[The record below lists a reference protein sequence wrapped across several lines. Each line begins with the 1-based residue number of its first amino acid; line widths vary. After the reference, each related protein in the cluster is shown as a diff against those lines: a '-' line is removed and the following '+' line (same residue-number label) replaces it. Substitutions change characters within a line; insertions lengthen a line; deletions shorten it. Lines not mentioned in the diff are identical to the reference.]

1 MDNFALEEQQWEA
14 LTEFLAKIGMVS
26 RQLYIRNHSETK
38 FNICTWFKQIT
49 VFGMILTPVPQF
61 LFCGLTQ
68 KEKEARMASFSFSFL
83 LLSLLNNLL
92 WLAYSQK
99 IGDENIG
106 IPAMVGKYER

>member
-1 MDNFALEEQQWEA
+1 
-14 LTEFLAKIGMVS
+14 
-26 RQLYIRNHSETK
+26 
-38 FNICTWFKQIT
+38 
-49 VFGMILTPVPQF
+49 MIFSPVPNF

-106 IPAMVGKYER
+106 IPAMVGKLIILLYLLMIGCLIFGSLSSQEPWWVSS